1 MVVFKGVAFK
11 VCAALTLALAAAACT
26 STPALSPEAAAI
38 DQRCADT
45 ASTGDSYRYCVQ
57 LGLEQ
62 AGLVRP
68 EADGAATLEALSDR

>member
-1 MVVFKGVAFK
+1 MVSLR
-11 VCAALTLALAAAACT
+11 ALTVLMTGVTAAAC
-26 STPALSPEAAAI
+26 SSASPQSPDVAVI

-62 AGLVRP
+62 AGLARP
-68 EADGAATLEALSDR
+68 ESDDGAAIEALLAK